1 MAKKKANNN
10 KAKALSKS
18 EILNQLAE
26 RTKLS
31 KKEVGT
37 VIDELTNLIGEELSN
52 KKGARVFNLPGLL
65 KLYVQHK
72 PATKAAERKN
82 PFTGQ
87 MQMYPAKPAKDVVKA
102 RPLKA
107 LKDQV
112 Q

>member
-1 MAKKKANNN
+1 MAKKKATN
-10 KAKALSKS
+10 KAKPLSKS
-18 EILNQLAE
+18 DILNQLAE

-31 KKEVGT
+31 KKEVSA
-37 VIDELTNLIGEELSN
+37 VLDELTGLIGEELAN

-72 PATKAAERKN
+72 DATKAAERKN

-107 LKDQV
+107 LKDTV

>member
-1 MAKKKANNN
+1 MAKKKANN
-10 KAKALSKS
+10 KAKPLSKS

-31 KKEVGT
+31 KKEVGS
-37 VIDELTNLIGEELSN
+37 VIDELSNLIVEELGN
-52 KKGARVFNLPGLL
+52 KKGSRVFNLPGLV

-72 PATKAAERKN
+72 PAKKAEERIN
-82 PFTGQ
+82 PFTKQ
-87 MQMYPAKPAKDVVKA
+87 MQLYPAKPARDVPKA

-107 LKDQV
+107 LKDVV

>member
-1 MAKKKANNN
+1 MAKKAAN
-10 KAKALSKS
+10 KAKPLTKS

-26 RTKLS
+26 RTELS
-31 KKEVGT
+31 KKEIST
-37 VIDELTNLIGEELSN
+37 VMDELANLIGEELAN

-72 PATKAAERKN
+72 PATKARMAKN

-87 MQMYPAKPAKDVVKA
+87 MQQYEAKPAKDVVKA

-107 LKDQV
+107 LKDVV

>member
-1 MAKKKANNN
+1 MVKKKAAS
-10 KAKALSKS
+10 KTKPLSKS
-18 EILNQLAE
+18 DILNQLVE
-26 RTKLS
+26 RTSLS
-31 KKEVGT
+31 KKEVT
-37 VIDELTNLIGEELSN
+37 SVMDELSKLIGEELAN
-52 KKGARVFNLPGLL
+52 KKGARIFNLPGLL

-107 LKDQV
+107 LKDVV

>member
-1 MAKKKANNN
+1 MAKKKAAT
-10 KAKALSKS
+10 KAKPMTKS

-26 RTKLS
+26 RTELS
-31 KKEVGT
+31 KKEVSA
-37 VIDELTNLIGEELSN
+37 VLEELTNLIGEELSN

-72 PATKAAERKN
+72 PATKEREGIN
-82 PFTGQ
+82 RFTGEP
-87 MQMYPAKPAKDVVKA
+87 MIYKAKPAQDVVKA

-107 LKDQV
+107 LKDMV